1 MLPRRVSFPLAWDY
15 AQIRVSSTHNPPSA
29 VSANTLPNWHA
40 NFSAV
45 ACTTTAT
52 VVARGELDVFTAVL
66 LDGALDCLRR
76 AGHRDITLDLTAV
89 SRIDQTGWRAIRRA
103 YDEQR
108 MRGGGPR
115 VKQHSTTKNAPQD
128 AVAAPAGRRA
138 G

>member
-1 MLPRRVSFPLAWDY
+1 M
-15 AQIRVSSTHNPPSA
+15 SA
-29 VSANTLPNWHA
+29 KTLPNWHA

-76 AGHRDITLDLTAV
+76 AGHRDITLDLAAV
-89 SRIDQTGWRAIRRA
+89 TRIDQTGWRAIRRA

-108 MRGGGPR
+108 MRGGSLGI
-115 VKQHSTTKNAPQD
+115 KHQHSPTKIAPPA
-128 AVAAPAGRRA
+128 AVAARA
-138 G
+138 GGRAG